1 MLKKQRYEVPTTDV
15 LSIAIEKNIMYT
27 SGFNE
32 DGNEIPNDDI
42 LDPSF
47 FEVF

>member
-1 MLKKQRYEVPTTDV
+1 MLKKQRYMVPTTEV
-15 LSIAIEKNIMYT
+15 LGIATEKCILYT

-42 LDPSF
+42 LDPTF